1 MQPLDLVTLTIR
13 TCVGDPRP
21 EAVADDVANLA
32 RIAAAGFNAVRVYE
46 APKEKFLDAARD
58 AGLWVFVGL
67 PWEWW
72 RDFISEPSLFS
83 AARVELVEGL
93 QEGVQLPGIES
104 QFAQRFREVII
115 LLLKA
120 FHDQPNFGQQNTN
133 HVVTK

>member
-1 MQPLDLVTLTIR
+1 MRNLHD
-13 TCVGDPRP
+13 
-21 EAVADDVANLA
+21 AVAHA
-32 RIAAAGFNAVRVYE
+32 RSVRGDSH
-46 APKEKFLDAARD
+46 A
-58 AGLWVFVGL
+58 FVVV
-67 PWEWW
+67 
-72 RDFISEPSLFS
+72 IQK
-83 AARVELVEGL
+83 LVEGL